1 MDRARRPP
9 AGPRGHGEQQFA
21 VGGETEPVFVKLGV
35 WVSKRMGL
43 PHQGRRHK
51 LTSEQR
57 AALREL
63 GIEWA

>member
-1 MDRARRPP
+1 M
-9 AGPRGHGEQQFA
+9 
-21 VGGETEPVFVKLGV
+21 FVKLGV

-63 GIEWA
+63 GIDWA

>member
-9 AGPRGHGEQQFA
+9 AGTARHGEQVA